1 MKLAYQ
7 LRNIEYAYG
16 KNFSLNLDELDIPAG
31 QIFGITGP
39 NGSGK
44 TTLLKLLSFLTLPHA
59 GEIKYFDIKSTP
71 KKLAKLRRET
81 TMLFQD
87 VFLLQRTVFQNIAY
101 GLQLRKDTNDIKVR
115 VDQALTQVGLDPV
128 KFSQRHF
135 NELSGGEAKRV
146 ALASRII
153 LRPKVLLLDE
163 PMMNIDKKSWQQIV
177 KVLQNLVEQGMT
189 IIISAHDQQSLRD
202 LAETVFDLTNP

>member
-1 MKLAYQ
+1 MKFAYQ
-7 LRNIEYAYG
+7 SRNIEYAYG
-16 KNFSLNLDELDIPAG
+16 NNFSLHLDELDIPAG
-31 QIFGITGP
+31 KIFGITGP

-44 TTLLKLLSFLTLPHA
+44 TTLLKLLSFLTIPQK
-59 GEIKYFDIKSTP
+59 GEIKYFDTKINP
-71 KKLAKLRRET
+71 AKLAKLRRQV

-101 GLQLRKDTNDIKVR
+101 GLQLRKDTNNIEAR
-115 VDQALTQVGLDPV
+115 VDQALTQVGLDPA

-146 ALASRII
+146 ALASRLI
-153 LRPKVLLLDE
+153 LQPKVLLLDE
-163 PMMNIDKKSWQQIV
+163 PMMNIDKQSWQQIV
-177 KVLQNLVEQGMT
+177 KVLQNLVEQGTT

-202 LAETVFDLTNP
+202 LAETVFQL